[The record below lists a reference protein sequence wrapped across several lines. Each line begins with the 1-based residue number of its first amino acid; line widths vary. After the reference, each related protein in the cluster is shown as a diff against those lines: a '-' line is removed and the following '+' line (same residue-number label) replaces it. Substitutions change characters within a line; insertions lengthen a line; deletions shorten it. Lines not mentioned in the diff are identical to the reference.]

1 MIQYLTPEQV
11 LFIHS
16 RLIHETGGEPGLRDL
31 SVLLTAL
38 ARPQTKTNGADV
50 YPGMLQKAATLFD
63 SLIKN
68 RAFVDGNKRVAITT
82 AGFFLRLNGQQLVV
96 KNTEMVRFATICARS
111 QTSLDYA
118 IAWLWQYSR
127 PLQIG
132 S

>member
-1 MIQYLTPEQV
+1 MIQYLIPEQV

-16 RLIHETGGEPGLRDL
+16 RLIRETGGEPGLRDL

-38 ARPQTKTNGADV
+38 ARPQTKTNGADL
-50 YPGMLQKAATLFD
+50 YPGVLQKAATQFD

-96 KNTEMVRFATICARS
+96 KNAEMVRFATICARS